1 MSQSNVSYWA
11 RRLLNCYF
19 GWKTS
24 SDPDVRFQPLG
35 MKVQQYNYNFDSKW
49 EPALNCMLEGY
60 KNCCFSA
67 SNMYYE
73 TCRLWIMFVRKIWLV
88 HEDSHPQLGPMLWSN
103 APMLRS
109 MLWCCGRMLQCF
121 GRILRCF
128 EFAAENSLASLT
140 LLKFYSVQSAC
151 HPRCNFLVI
160 VVFSSADWREWGRQK
175 CFGIYL
181 RLNCASKWSRNI
193 LKL

>member
-1 MSQSNVSYWA
+1 
-11 RRLLNCYF
+11 
-19 GWKTS
+19 
-24 SDPDVRFQPLG
+24 

-49 EPALNCMLEGY
+49 EPTLNCLLEGY
-60 KNCCFSA
+60 KIAVSPLQIC
-67 SNMYYE
+67 
-73 TCRLWIMFVRKIWLV
+73 IMKLV
-88 HEDSHPQLGPMLWSN
+88 DCGRVCGKNLTRTWGFAPQLGPMLWSN